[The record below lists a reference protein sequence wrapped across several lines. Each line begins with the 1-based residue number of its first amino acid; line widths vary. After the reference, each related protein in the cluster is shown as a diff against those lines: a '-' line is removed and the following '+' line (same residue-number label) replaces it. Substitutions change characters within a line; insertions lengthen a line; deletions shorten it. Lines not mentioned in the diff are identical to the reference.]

1 MSGGARVSIPANL
14 RKTIQDIKEIA
25 GNHSDE
31 DILAVLKECKM
42 DPNET
47 AQKLLYLDT
56 FHEVKRKRDRRKL
69 NTNNRSAEEYK
80 WTPGMQRR
88 GARGG
93 RGNYSSAYVSDDT
106 GRRKQMSYRQES
118 GVRYSTERSARGS
131 LPVNTQSEKNAGPL
145 VKSSSASTIGP
156 ATSNG
161 NSNHGSVTQVAAK
174 RASDAS
180 ITSVVD
186 VNKFSKLPSVTL
198 KQLRYLNPGPTPTST
213 PTFSPGRVK
222 DEHSESIP
230 SDLIIS
236 LASASASGVYSS
248 ASDPVLMPSLNPRNP
263 GAVGTI
269 KREIGTQR
277 IANEAQ
283 SESNLNVQGTMK
295 NGHPASGVVKN
306 GHAASGIVNSTN
318 KIRST
323 ESKEV
328 RKSRLAESSKPLPL
342 IQDEPQAIIN
352 NSESGHSEQVLAS
365 KGGTVASE
373 SPISSLP
380 KLNDNV
386 STEQLDMKLEKLKI
400 FAHQPVILP
409 DHLQVPE
416 ALKTGLTF
424 GSLEAPM
431 EQSMNSSND
440 KPTPVVDQT
449 SREASMSH
457 QAPSLTA
464 QEVGHPDNAESHQHV
479 SENVPP
485 VEDNTSSG
493 AAKTFDQ
500 PKQEVLLPFGG
511 SQISFIQT
519 PDYNFGLVP
528 QVLNPHLVQF
538 EGSDKQGGNSQAQ
551 STSGSTPPV
560 SQPMGIGQSSVAVS
574 PQLFPFLRQPYASN
588 YFPYNPYLPPF
599 YMPQSAH
606 QFLGPG
612 GFAQQP
618 STANIYMPP
627 PSTGVK
633 FPVPP
638 MYKPAAITGN
648 LAHYGVPAGY
658 GSYSSSV
665 GYGSSEAPAAG
676 GSTSSEELAAAQL
689 NEKNMYSTLKQNEE
703 AHVRASATGR
713 GDLSMLPAN
722 YFYNLP
728 QAQQMA
734 FPPAHSAH
742 GSFPGIYHPSQS
754 VATPSNIQSLPQQT
768 QAVGGSVDALPP
780 SGAHQQLQ
788 PQLNWNSTFLNRENI

>member
-25 GNHSDE
+25 GDHSDE

-88 GARGG
+88 GGRGG
-93 RGNYSSAYVSDDT
+93 RGNYSSAYVSDDA
-106 GRRKQMSYRQES
+106 GRRKQMNYRQEN
-118 GVRYSTERSARGS
+118 GVRYSTERNARGS
-131 LPVNTQSEKNAGPL
+131 LPVNTRSEKNAAHL
-145 VKSSSASTIGP
+145 VKSASASATGP

-161 NSNHGSVTQVAAK
+161 NSNHGSLTQVAAK

-186 VNKFSKLPSVTL
+186 VNKFSKMPVTL

-222 DEHSESIP
+222 DENSESIP

-283 SESNLNVQGTMK
+283 SESNVNVQGIMK
-295 NGHPASGVVKN
+295 NGHP
-306 GHAASGIVNSTN
+306 ASGIVNSTN
-318 KIRST
+318 KIRPT
-323 ESKEV
+323 ESQEV
-328 RKSRLAESSKPLPL
+328 RKSRFAESSKPLPL

-386 STEQLDMKLEKLKI
+386 STEQLNMKLEKLKI
-400 FAHQPVILP
+400 SGHQPVILP

-440 KPTPVVDQT
+440 KPPAPVVDQT
-449 SREASMSH
+449 SREPSMSH

-464 QEVGHPDNAESHQHV
+464 QEVAHPDNAESHQHV

-500 PKQEVLLPFGG
+500 PKQE
-511 SQISFIQT
+511 
-519 PDYNFGLVP
+519 
-528 QVLNPHLVQF
+528 
-538 EGSDKQGGNSQAQ
+538 GGNSQAQ
-551 STSGSTPPV
+551 STSASTPPV
-560 SQPMGIGQSSVAVS
+560 SQPMGIGQSPVAVS

-606 QFLGPG
+606 QFIGPS

-638 MYKPAAITGN
+638 LYKPAAITGN
-648 LAHYGVPAGY
+648 LAHYGVPTGY
-658 GSYSSSV
+658 SSYGSSV
-665 GYGSSEAPAAG
+665 GYGSSEAPASG
-676 GSTSSEELAAAQL
+676 GSTSSEELAAAQM
-689 NEKNMYSTLKQNEE
+689 NEKNIYSTLKQNEE
-703 AHVRASATGR
+703 PHVWTSATGR
-713 GDLSMLPAN
+713 DLSMLPQAN

-734 FPPAHSAH
+734 FPPGHSTH

-788 PQLNWNSTFLNRENI
+788 PQMNWNSTFLNRENI